1 MGKRKPSSNFLKAG
15 EAWRAHLNEY
25 RKKHPNMSL
34 KQQMKGAKK
43 TYKKSKSRTSSVV
56 VKTPKVEV
64 RIRPRRSKL
73 RKKTTSKK
81 QRRNKTRK
89 RSKGLFS
96 SLF

>member
-1 MGKRKPSSNFLKAG
+1 MGKRKPSSNFIKAG

-43 TYKKSKSRTSSVV
+43 TYKKSKSRSRSVV

-81 QRRNKTRK
+81 QRRKKTKK
-89 RSKGLFS
+89 RSKGFFS
-96 SLF
+96 IF

>member
-15 EAWRAHLNEY
+15 AAWRAHLNDY

-43 TYKKSKSRTSSVV
+43 TYKKSKSRSSSVV

-73 RKKTTSKK
+73 RKKATGKK
-81 QRRNKTRK
+81 PRRKQTRN
-89 RSKGLFS
+89 RSK
-96 SLF
+96 SLFNIF